1 MFIYNMIHKRLDR
14 ATESKLAYTTD
25 DDRFWLVEVEIQL
38 LHELSYRLR
47 GSDGLICHDER
58 IAKKCLD
65 MRCPVPKGTHMEAL
79 GWYVISR
86 EELLDKHGTC

>member
-1 MFIYNMIHKRLDR
+1 MFRVAAMRSRKNFAKVR
-14 ATESKLAYTTD
+14 K
-25 DDRFWLVEVEIQL
+25 FVV
-38 LHELSYRLR
+38 
-47 GSDGLICHDER
+47 ICHDER